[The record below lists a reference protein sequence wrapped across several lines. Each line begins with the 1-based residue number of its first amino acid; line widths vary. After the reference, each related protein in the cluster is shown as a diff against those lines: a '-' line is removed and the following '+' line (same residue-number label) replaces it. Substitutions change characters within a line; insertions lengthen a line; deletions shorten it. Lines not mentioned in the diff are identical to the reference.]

1 MRRSRSARC
10 PSRLAR
16 RARRSASSRAAR
28 MAAVWRAYTS
38 HVVTR
43 KATSQTAT
51 QWRPLAIAGPVL
63 PCHLEGPELRRA
75 GPRVV
80 AHLGGPGT
88 DRLAREQAAQRA
100 PAAGAHGLPW
110 RADAR
115 PAPIAERVL
124 DDAVLARV
132 VGDHRHAAAGQERGA
147 ERRQRELELL
157 ELLVHDD
164 PQRLEQSR
172 EGRPPPSPAA
182 RLANRV
188 HEIVARS
195 KWGRGTPPHDGPG
208 QAARVWLVR
217 GLRESVGQPRFGP
230 A

>member
-28 MAAVWRAYTS
+28 MAAVWRAYAS

-43 KATSQTAT
+43 KATSQRAT

-100 PAAGAHGLPW
+100 PAASGH
-110 RADAR
+110 RVAR
-115 PAPIAERVL
+115 
-124 DDAVLARV
+124 
-132 VGDHRHAAAGQERGA
+132 GGHTRHAPKTGS
-147 ERRQRELELL
+147 
-157 ELLVHDD
+157 LLV
-164 PQRLEQSR
+164 
-172 EGRPPPSPAA
+172 A
-182 RLANRV
+182 
-188 HEIVARS
+188 
-195 KWGRGTPPHDGPG
+195 
-208 QAARVWLVR
+208 
-217 GLRESVGQPRFGP
+217 
-230 A
+230 